1 MYMACYPNTDGD
13 HTSMATTMI
22 NTGYNKV
29 PDLSGRTSKNVR
41 SYPSQFLLRPGRI
54 RRDCVVGL
62 LGPLTIIG
70 PLDVM
75 PGCILLANGA
85 PSDNAVIWPVVL
97 IVELVAEPDPPRLG
111 FRGESVEFGFV
122 TLLIE
127 PCPLSLR
134 DVVAFLRRA

>member
-1 MYMACYPNTDGD
+1 
-13 HTSMATTMI
+13 MATCII
-22 NTGYNKV
+22 NTREDQV
-29 PDLSGRTSKNVR
+29 PDLSGRTPENVR

-97 IVELVAEPDPPRLG
+97 IVELVAEPGPPRLG

-122 TLLIE
+122 TLFIE